1 MAVPD
6 YHMPSV
12 MAMILAG
19 GKGERLF
26 PLTKDRAKSAVPYG
40 GRYRIIDFVLSNF
53 VNSGLFK
60 VKILTQFKSESL
72 NQHLNRVWRLAA
84 ILDQYVESVPAQM
97 RTGTDWFKGSA
108 DAVYQNINLILDE
121 NPEYTCVFGGDHIY
135 KMEVSQM
142 LSFHIQKKADVTIA
156 VRPVPR
162 DEAQSFGIIEVDRD
176 MRVIGFKEKPSEPKP
191 MPGETNKYLASMGN
205 YIFTTHAL
213 MEAVTADSMR
223 ASSGHD
229 FGKNIIPTVVPS
241 GRVFAYD
248 FLTNKV
254 PGEPEGSRGYWRDVG
269 SIDSYFRASM
279 DLIAVTP
286 LFNLYNEEW
295 PIRTVTSHL
304 PPAKFVFADEEPR
317 RMGMALDSLVAEG
330 CILSGG
336 EINHCILFP
345 RVRINSYAFV
355 HDSILMHGVNIGR
368 HCQIQRAII
377 DKSVNIPPKTNIGYD
392 LERDRKR
399 GFTVTDT
406 GIVVI
411 PKGTEIKP

>member
-1 MAVPD
+1 
-6 YHMPSV
+6 MPRV

-19 GKGERLF
+19 GKGERLY

-84 ILDQYVESVPAQM
+84 IVDQYVESVPAQM

-121 NPEYTCVFGGDHIY
+121 NPDYTCVFGGDHIY
-135 KMEVSQM
+135 KMEISQM
-142 LSFHIQKKADVTIA
+142 LAFHIQKKADVTIA
-156 VRPVPR
+156 VRPVPCE
-162 DEAQSFGIIEVDRD
+162 EAQSFGIIEVDGD
-176 MRVIGFKEKPSEPKP
+176 MRVRGFREKPSDPKP
-191 MPGETNKYLASMGN
+191 MPGEPNKFLASMGN
-205 YIFTTHAL
+205 YIFTTPIL
-213 MEAVTADSMR
+213 MEAVTADALI

-229 FGKNIIPTVVPS
+229 FGKNIIPSIVTKA
-241 GRVFAYD
+241 RVFAYD
-248 FLTNKV
+248 FLSNKV
-254 PGEPEGSRGYWRDVG
+254 PGEPEVSQGYWRDVG
-269 SIDSYFRASM
+269 SIDSYFKSSM
-279 DLIAVTP
+279 DLVAVTP
-286 LFNLYNEEW
+286 VFNLYNEEW
-295 PIRTVTSHL
+295 PIRTVSSHL
-304 PPAKFVFADEEPR
+304 PPAKFVFADEKPR

-336 EINHCILFP
+336 GINRCILFP

-355 HDSILMHGVNIGR
+355 QDSILMHGVNVGR
-368 HCQIQRAII
+368 HCRIQRAII
-377 DKSVNIPPKTNIGYD
+377 DKSVNIPAKTEIGYD
-392 LERDRKR
+392 MDNDRKR
-399 GFTVTDT
+399 GFTVTES

-411 PKGTEIKP
+411 PKGTEITS

>member
-1 MAVPD
+1 
-6 YHMPSV
+6 MPRV

-19 GKGERLF
+19 GKGERLY

-53 VNSGLFK
+53 VNSGFFK

-345 RVRINSYAFV
+345 RVRINSYAFIQ
-355 HDSILMHGVNIGR
+355 DSVLMHGVNVGR
-368 HCQIQRAII
+368 YCRIQRAII
-377 DKSVNIPPKTNIGYD
+377 DMNVNIPPKMEIGYD
-392 LERDRKR
+392 LDLDRKR
-399 GFTVTDT
+399 GLTVTES
-406 GIVVI
+406 GVVVV
-411 PKGTEIKP
+411 PKGMEIPT

>member
-1 MAVPD
+1 
-6 YHMPSV
+6 

-19 GKGERLF
+19 GKGERLY
-26 PLTKDRAKSAVPYG
+26 PLTKERAKSAVPYG

-53 VNSGLFK
+53 VNSGFFK

-121 NPEYTCVFGGDHIY
+121 NPEYTYVFGGDHIY

-142 LSFHIQKKADVTIA
+142 LAFHIQKKADVTIA

-176 MRVIGFKEKPSEPKP
+176 MRVIGFQEKHSEPKH
-191 MPGETNKYLASMGN
+191 MPGEPNKFLASMGN
-205 YIFTTHAL
+205 YIFTTPVL
-213 MEAVTADSMR
+213 MEAVTADAMI

-229 FGKNIIPTVVPS
+229 FGKNIIPSIVPS
-241 GRVFAYD
+241 ARVFAYD
-248 FLTNKV
+248 FLTNMV

-269 SIDSYFRASM
+269 SIESYFKASM
-279 DLIAVTP
+279 DLVAVTP

-336 EINHCILFP
+336 EINRCILFP
-345 RVRINSYAFV
+345 KVRINSYAFIQ
-355 HDSILMHGVNIGR
+355 DSILMHGVNIGR
-368 HCQIQRAII
+368 HCRIQRAIV
-377 DKSVNIPPKTNIGYD
+377 DKSVDIPPKTDIGYD
-392 LERDRKR
+392 LQRDKKR
-399 GFTVTDT
+399 GFTVTDS

-411 PKGTEIKP
+411 PKGTEIKS